1 MKGRTRTWLNF
12 LVSRK
17 NNDLILLPYSNLFI
31 YSFYI
36 LSFTQEMRDAQRIT
50 FKKVSDLTSKIQAK
64 FQATVLSG
72 KAINLVT
79 VKDTEMVS
87 KMIRMEETE
96 FVALLAEQKV
106 WRKAKGFV
114 PGGGTGFVRT

>member
-1 MKGRTRTWLNF
+1 MAEF
-12 LVSRK
+12 SRFQK
-17 NNDLILLPYSNLFI
+17 KNDLILLPYSNLFI

-72 KAINLVT
+72 KTINLVT

>member
-1 MKGRTRTWLNF
+1 M
-12 LVSRK
+12 
-17 NNDLILLPYSNLFI
+17 PYSNLFI